1 MADPVAWTFAP
12 GGGYTETFDW
22 LTDVLQAPTGGTQH
36 RRLRQSPRATLRF
49 WALESGASRR
59 WMDVL
64 LRAHSAARW
73 WVPIAIDVRALA
85 VTAVA
90 GATTLVIAVQ
100 GARFTVGGHVLIV
113 GPDPRHYEVHRI
125 TALGEQTLT
134 LATGLSFS
142 WGVGTTLYPVRLGR
156 LSEPPQVGRFT
167 ADDSALVSLQFR
179 LEDPLDSSA
188 AIPGATY
195 RGYPVFDTL
204 PPVWT
209 SDPVWV
215 PQRHIHVQD
224 DTISTPWMTDTA
236 GVALGT
242 TTMQYAPDETAA
254 ILTFRSILFALA
266 GRWAPLWV
274 PSWIHDLS
282 LAADVRAGQ
291 RTIDIVGPL
300 LSTPSGALQANR
312 RDIRIALYS
321 GAVWYRRITAVTSR
335 GSRIERLTLD
345 SRLPAAFTLTQ
356 VKMISFITFSVQ
368 DADTAVLRYFGPQVA
383 QCQIVWREL
392 HHEL

>member
-12 GGGYTETFDW
+12 GGEYTETFDW

-49 WALESGASRR
+49 SALESGASRR

-73 WVPIAIDVRALA
+73 WVPIAIDARALA
-85 VTAVA
+85 VTAAA
-90 GATTLVIAVQ
+90 GATTLVVAVQ
-100 GARFTVGGHVLIV
+100 GARFTQDGHVLII

-125 TALGEQTLT
+125 TALGEHTLT
-134 LATGLSFS
+134 LATELSFS
-142 WGVGTTLYPVRLGR
+142 WGVGTRLYPVRLGR

-188 AIPGATY
+188 VIPGATY

-215 PQRHIHVQD
+215 PHRHTHVQD

-242 TTMQYAPDETAA
+242 TTMQYAPDDAAA

-266 GRWAPLWV
+266 GRWAPVWV
-274 PSWIHDLS
+274 PSWIHDLP

-291 RTIDIVGPL
+291 RTIDILGPL

-335 GSRIERLTLD
+335 GSQIERLTLD

-368 DADTAVLRYFGPQVA
+368 DADTAVLRYFGPEAA
-383 QCQIVWREL
+383 QCQIVWKEL
-392 HHEL
+392 HHAL